1 MFKRTKGEWYWD
13 FSKDPETLGKPG
25 IFVEG
30 EGPLLHVQ
38 VGDLQ
43 LMANAPNMYELLH
56 EVSDE
61 LDNVL
66 SLKTITKGLPALAE
80 KITALLQE
88 INVEVERK

>member
-1 MFKRTKGEWYWD
+1 MFKRTKGKWYWD

-43 LMANAPNMYELLH
+43 LMANAPEMYELLH

-61 LDNVL
+61 LDNVFIFG
-66 SLKTITKGLPALAE
+66 TITKRLPAIAE
-80 KITALLQE
+80 KITALLKE
-88 INVEVERK
+88 INVERH